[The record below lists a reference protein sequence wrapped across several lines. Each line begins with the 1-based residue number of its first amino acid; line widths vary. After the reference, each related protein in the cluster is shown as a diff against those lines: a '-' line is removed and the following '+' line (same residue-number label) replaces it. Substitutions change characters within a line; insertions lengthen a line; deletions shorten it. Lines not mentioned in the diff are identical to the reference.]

1 MTAILKQ
8 LSETWKVSE
17 EQRQA
22 WAEQMSDRFRAM
34 CRHVQQARIRRL
46 PPAWLESLELPKW
59 ESESRPLSAA
69 AVVPEPRAATEEVKV
84 AQWDHDLGKAYT
96 VLPGASNCETNI
108 FPFEFCMI
116 SSGSCHA
123 GQVRLRLR
131 QKCAERFMYV
141 DQVTPA

>member
-1 MTAILKQ
+1 MIQQAEAKQSNLCFKECDTLAAMTAISKQ
-8 LSETWKVSE
+8 LNETWKVSE
-17 EQRQA
+17 EQREA

-34 CRHVQQARIRRL
+34 CRHVQQARSRRR

-59 ESESRPLSAA
+59 ESESRPSSAA

-108 FPFEFCMI
+108 FLFEFCMI
-116 SSGSCHA
+116 SFIHESSI
-123 GQVRLRLR
+123 
-131 QKCAERFMYV
+131 E
-141 DQVTPA
+141 